1 MNLVEYNVVKK
12 DWRNIPIKFALF
24 YPNVY
29 RVGMSCLAIHLLY
42 ELLNSRNDVLCERFF
57 LDPNLPLASIE
68 SKRYL
73 KSFNIVGFSLQ
84 YELDYVNFIKAL
96 LESGI
101 PPLSKDRGEGDPIIC
116 LGGPA
121 ITSNPEPLASFAD
134 VIFIGEVEDTLNK
147 FLDAVIECEGR
158 GRIELLE
165 NASKIP
171 GIYVPSLNNRV
182 KRVWV
187 EDLDNAHHAL
197 KQIIPACSSNSPFHP
212 VLGKSFLL
220 EVSRGCGF
228 GCRFCL
234 EGYNYLPMRFR
245 SFENILAIVN
255 EGLKFT
261 PTNNLIIIGSA
272 AFVHPRFKDILE
284 YLYKC
289 GFKFS
294 IPSLRLD
301 FVDEDVLK
309 LLKLGGQR
317 TPVFAPETASQR
329 LLKIINKR
337 FEEGILFDVA
347 KLVKSVGFNNVKLYF
362 MIGLPGE
369 SIEDIEL
376 VVDSLRKIADVGFSH
391 PKSIRVSF
399 SFFVPKPNTPFQW
412 FGMDSKQSLKRKV
425 KLIKDA
431 LHGDRRFDI
440 RFPNLRESIIQAF
453 ISRSGSNITPVL
465 LFVAKNGGSLSSW
478 HAAEKFF
485 KLPIED
491 MVVNQLDFKYSFP
504 WDDVDIGYDKTLLA
518 NEYSKALSLI
528 K

>member
-12 DWRNIPIKFALF
+12 DWKGIPIKFALC
-24 YPNVY
+24 YPNMY

-42 ELLNSRNDVLCERFF
+42 ELLNSRKDVLCERFF
-57 LDPNLPLASIE
+57 LDQNMPLTSIE

-73 KSFNIVGFSLQ
+73 NSFNIIGFSLQ
-84 YELDYVNFIKAL
+84 YELDYVNFIKVL

-101 PPLSKDRGEGDPIIC
+101 TPLSKDRGESDPIIC

-121 ITSNPEPLASFAD
+121 ITSNPGPLANFAD
-134 VIFIGEVEDTLNK
+134 VIFVGEVEDTLHR
-147 FLDAVIECEGR
+147 FLDTVIEFEGR

-165 NASKIP
+165 NVSKIP
-171 GIYVPSLNNRV
+171 GIYVPSFNNRV

-187 EDLDNAHHAL
+187 ENLDDAHHAL
-197 KQIIPACSSNSPFHP
+197 KQIIPACPSNSPFYP

-220 EVSRGCGF
+220 EISRGCGF

-234 EGYNYLPMRFR
+234 ESYNYLPMRFR
-245 SFENILAIVN
+245 SFGNILAIVN
-255 EGLKFT
+255 EGLRFT

-272 AFVHPRFKDILE
+272 AFAHPNLKDILE

-294 IPSLRLD
+294 LPSLRLD
-301 FVDEDVLK
+301 FVDEELLK
-309 LLKLGGQR
+309 FLKLGGQR
-317 TPVFAPETASQR
+317 TPVFAPETVSQK

-337 FEEGILFDVA
+337 FEEDLLFDVA
-347 KLVKSVGFNNVKLYF
+347 KLVKNIGFNNIKLYF

-376 VVDSLRKIADVGFSH
+376 IISSLRKIADIGFDHS
-391 PKSIRVSF
+391 KSIRVSF

-412 FGMDSKQSLKRKV
+412 FGMDSKKSLKKKV

-440 RFPNLRESIIQAF
+440 RFPNLRESIVQAF
-453 ISRSGSNITPVL
+453 ISRSGPDIAPIL

-478 HAAEKFF
+478 YAAEKFF
-485 KLPIED
+485 NFSLED
-491 MVVNQLDFKYSFP
+491 IVVNKLDFKYKFP
-504 WDDVDIGYDKTLLA
+504 WDNIDIGYDNSLLM
-518 NEYSKALSLI
+518 NEYSKSLSLI